1 MQELLLHRPC
11 SRLGGVDWKV
21 SVPEKRNQLL
31 REEGKLAKQTDEE
44 KREARSTASEMLKEQ
59 DMAQSTQHRLEAKK
73 QR

>member
-1 MQELLLHRPC
+1 MEIEVQELLLPRPC

-44 KREARSTASEMLKEQ
+44 K
-59 DMAQSTQHRLEAKK
+59 
-73 QR
+73 